1 MMLKKMACLKKSS
14 IKKTLV
20 CKKKN
25 QNIKCW
31 KCDVINYGITYP
43 EHFSD
48 SMTV

>member
-1 MMLKKMACLKKSS
+1 MACLKKSS

-20 CKKKN
+20 CKKKKN

-43 EHFSD
+43 EHLSD

>member
-1 MMLKKMACLKKSS
+1 MLKKMACLKKSS
-14 IKKTLV
+14 IKKPISMS
-20 CKKKN
+20 KKN
-25 QNIKCW
+25 PNIKCW

>member
-1 MMLKKMACLKKSS
+1 MFKK
-14 IKKTLV
+14 IQYKKTLV

-43 EHFSD
+43 EHLSD